1 MIETKER
8 VLSKLL
14 SCQVAT
20 NLIGTDFNSVIV
32 RSVQTRFEQHRGGLQ
47 VAFDISNHAVG
58 KCNRTLKSYCG
69 NWRRCAVSSWTTM
82 TRRSKGVSS
91 ASRLR
96 EAVPEPFM

>member
-20 NLIGTDFNSVIV
+20 NLIGTDFNNVIV
-32 RSVQTRFEQHRGGLQ
+32 RSVQTQFEQNRGGLR

-58 KCNRTLKSYCG
+58 KMQPNAQELLWELAKMCG
-69 NWRRCAVSSWTTM
+69 VF
-82 TRRSKGVSS
+82 VDDDD
-91 ASRLR
+91 
-96 EAVPEPFM
+96 EAV